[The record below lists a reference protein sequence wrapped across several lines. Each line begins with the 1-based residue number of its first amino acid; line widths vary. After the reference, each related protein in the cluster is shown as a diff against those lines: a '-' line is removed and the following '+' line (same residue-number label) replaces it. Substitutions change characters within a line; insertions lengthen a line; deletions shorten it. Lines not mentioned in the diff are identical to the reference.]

1 MTAIKCIKKSF
12 YLEFITPDELLKDIQ
27 LHNLN
32 KPSGPENNPIKVI
45 KIVGIFI
52 APYLSKIV
60 NENYNSGIF
69 PKSLKKDKVVP
80 IHKKGVKN
88 IASNYRSISM
98 LLPVSNIF
106 EKLIYKRLEK
116 IFNKHDFY
124 LAINLDFEKVIQLH
138 WQP

>member
-1 MTAIKCIKKSF
+1 M
-12 YLEFITPDELLKDIQ
+12 
-27 LHNLN
+27 N
-32 KPSGPENNPIKVI
+32 KASGPKNNSI
-45 KIVGIFI
+45 KIIKMVGIFI
-52 APYLSKIV
+52 ASYLSEIV

-80 IHKKGVKN
+80 IHKMGVKN
-88 IASNYRSISM
+88 IASNYRPISM
-98 LLPVSNIF
+98 LLPFSKIF

-124 LAINLDFEKVIQLH
+124 LGINLDFEKVIQLR